1 MKNRSNEINIGFQ
14 LDPEYILRTMI
25 TVASIMDSQ
34 KKNTGI
40 RLHFIVVFLI
50 LNQAFFRK
58 YYTWI

>member
-34 KKNTGI
+34 KKKI
-40 RLHFIVVFLI
+40 QELDYI
-50 LNQAFFRK
+50 LL
-58 YYTWI
+58 